1 MNSRRINWRRL
12 DKLFMIL
19 TLFSGVLNIGLVFF
33 ITNNRFHEQVPLYR
47 SYVAPIWESST
58 VTLTKENDGKEF
70 SIEVYRFN
78 DIVSTALQGD
88 GWEYGSISSLNDYF
102 NDYSLE
108 HNIPLNNLTFIDIG
122 ACICD

>member
-12 DKLFMIL
+12 DKLLMIL

-33 ITNNRFHEQVPLYR
+33 ITNNRFHEQVPL
-47 SYVAPIWESST
+47 ESST
-58 VTLTKENDGKEF
+58 VTLTKENYGKEF